1 MDERGY
7 GMGKARKRFRVFCAV
22 LMALVIV
29 GTIAGFFWEPYF
41 SDRATRAMLKD
52 EDAYVTDTARS
63 PWLYVDENGV
73 ATLNSDACFG
83 MTEIVIPDAINGI
96 RVTSFDMYFASPPHW
111 VKKIT
116 FPKGMRAV
124 GDFAFHQWS
133 EIEEIVFKEGIEDL
147 SNFYIGA
154 KQKLKKLVL
163 PRSVTALKV
172 GFLDGANPALVV
184 HFGGTEEEWLAM
196 GRAAEKVLL
205 QHTVVFL
212 SEG

>member
-1 MDERGY
+1 
-7 GMGKARKRFRVFCAV
+7 MGKTRRRFRVFCAV
-22 LMALVIV
+22 LMALVIIGAV
-29 GTIAGFFWEPYF
+29 AGFFWEPYF

-73 ATLNSDACFG
+73 LTLYSDACIG
-83 MTEIVIPDAINGI
+83 KTEIIIPDAVNGI
-96 RVTSFDMYFASPPHW
+96 RVDSFDMNFSPPPHW

-116 FPKGMRAV
+116 FSKSMRHV
-124 GDFAFHQWS
+124 GDFVFHQWS

-172 GFLDGANPALVV
+172 GFLNGANPDLVV
-184 HFGGTEEEWLAM
+184 HFGGSEEEWFAM
-196 GRAAEKVLL
+196 GQAAELVSLA
-205 QHTVVFL
+205 HTVVFL
-212 SEG
+212 SDGSK